1 MANTLEQIVIL
12 DDAQRFK
19 KLCRGFN
26 QYFPWLLL
34 SMGMM
39 LVIQGGYMQAKA
51 HFAQFLIQQ
60 AWQKTLEDHKPHKP
74 WSWADTH
81 PVAKLEFLPHTVTQ
95 DDFGS
100 HLASHLASQEALDAQ
115 DSERDDSLYVLSGA
129 SGRNLAFGP
138 ALMLS
143 SSEFDEQGN
152 TVIAGHRDTHFARL
166 NGVKVGQ
173 LINVQSASGK
183 RRLYRVFATQVT
195 HESDMS
201 VAQDSGDKQL
211 TLVTCYPFGTSFAGG
226 PLRFVVKAE
235 PI

>member
-1 MANTLEQIVIL
+1 MANQTEQVVKSNK
-12 DDAQRFK
+12 DAEGSK
-19 KLCRGFN
+19 KLCRDFN
-26 QYFPWLLL
+26 RYFPWLLVATGIAL
-34 SMGMM
+34 I
-39 LVIQGGYMQAKA
+39 IQGGYMQVKA

-60 AWQKTLEDHKPHKP
+60 AWQRTLEDRKPHKP

-81 PVAKLEFLPHTVTQ
+81 PVAKLEFLPSAEVQ
-95 DDFGS
+95 D
-100 HLASHLASQEALDAQ
+100 HIESQNTLDTH
-115 DSERDDSLYVLSGA
+115 DSGQGDSLYVLSGA

-173 LINVQSASGK
+173 LIKVQSASGK
-183 RRLYRVFATQVT
+183 RRLYRVFATLVT

-201 VAQDSGDKQL
+201 VTQDSHDKLL
-211 TLVTCYPFGTSFAGG
+211 TLVTCYPFGASFAGG

>member
-1 MANTLEQIVIL
+1 MTKTVEQVIYSNSDKRL
-12 DDAQRFK
+12 SK
-19 KLCRGFN
+19 KLSKSFHR
-26 QYFPWLLL
+26 YFPWLLL
-34 SMGMM
+34 AMGVV
-39 LVIQGGYMQAKA
+39 LVTQGGYMQVKA

-60 AWQKTLEDHKPHKP
+60 AWQKTLEDSKPHKP
-74 WSWADTH
+74 WSWADTY
-81 PVAKLEFLPHTVTQ
+81 PVAKLEFLSSSTNK
-95 DDFGS
+95 GS
-100 HLASHLASQEALDAQ
+100 KPLD
-115 DSERDDSLYVLSGA
+115 DSEQGDSLYVLSGA

-143 SSEFDEQGN
+143 SSEFDAQGN

-173 LINVQSASGK
+173 LIKVQSASGK
-183 RRLYRVFATQVT
+183 HSLYRVFVTQVT

-201 VAQDSGDKQL
+201 VTQERGEKQL
-211 TLVTCYPFGTSFAGG
+211 TLVTCYPFGASFAGG

>member
-1 MANTLEQIVIL
+1 MANILDQVVNL
-12 DDAQRFK
+12 DDALSFK
-19 KLCRGFN
+19 KLCKGFN
-26 QYFPWLLL
+26 RYFPWLLCA
-34 SMGMM
+34 MGIV
-39 LVIQGGYMQAKA
+39 LIIQGGYMQAKA

-60 AWQKTLEDHKPHKP
+60 AWQKTLEDSQPHKP

-81 PVAKLEFLPHTVTQ
+81 PVAKLDFLPHAATQ
-95 DDFGS
+95 DGSGS
-100 HLASHLASQEALDAQ
+100 HLSSQEALDAQ
-115 DSERDDSLYVLSGA
+115 DSERGDSLYVLSGA

-143 SSEFDEQGN
+143 SSEFDDQGN

-166 NGVKVGQ
+166 NGIKVGQ
-173 LINVQSASGK
+173 LIKVQSVSGK

-201 VAQDSGDKQL
+201 VAQDSSSKQL
-211 TLVTCYPFGTSFAGG
+211 TLVTCYPFGASFAGG

-235 PI
+235 AI